1 MEKNQSDVVR
11 VLVVG
16 NNPIDL
22 SGVSN
27 KLLLKNQPIE
37 TQIAFDLKSLQER
50 LQNFEPTY
58 IVIDDNLGR
67 AALHEAVRVLLKD
80 KRTRQIPITVLK
92 NSNYIETIGHGAL
105 NFVLKQNL
113 TGEAL
118 YRAMTNSLKFRKTQ
132 RYLAEAYRKRK
143 GQLLR
148 LVKPTPGYQI

>member
-1 MEKNQSDVVR
+1 MDKNQTDMVR
-11 VLVVG
+11 MLVLG

-22 SGVSN
+22 SGVST

-37 TQIAFDLKSLQER
+37 TQIAFDVKSLQER
-50 LQNFEPTY
+50 LQHFAPTF

-67 AALHEAVRVLLKD
+67 AALKEAVQWLLKD
-80 KRTRQIPITVLK
+80 KRTRHIPITVLK
-92 NSNYIETIGHGAL
+92 NSNYIETIGNGAL

-148 LVKPTPGYQI
+148 LVKNAPSYQI

>member
-1 MEKNQSDVVR
+1 MEKNHSDVVR

-22 SGVSN
+22 SGVSS
-27 KLLLKNQPIE
+27 KLLLRTQPIE
-37 TQIAFDLKSLQER
+37 TEIAFDVKSLQER
-50 LQNFEPTY
+50 LQHFTPDY
-58 IVIDDNLGR
+58 IVLDDNLGR
-67 AALHEAVRVLLKD
+67 TELKEVVKWLLRD
-80 KRTRQIPITVLK
+80 KHTRHVPITVLK
-92 NSNYIETIGHGAL
+92 NSNYIETIGSGAL

-118 YRAMTNSLKFRKTQ
+118 FRAMTNSLKFRKTQ

-148 LVKPTPGYQI
+148 MVKPAPGYQI